1 MSGNDIPIEPR
12 YDLQYAPTPSG
23 LPIVPQ
29 NSIPRPRVYDYRP
42 HGHSGLIQ
50 EPIPNNPWATVIASP
65 DIMAV
70 HPPSF
75 NQTLVAH
82 VVSGHPLSSS
92 LVNGGVIPPAH
103 ATHQNDEST
112 QSTLRRLLG
121 QTSTAGLIQGAGVT
135 EHKSRHQCTM
145 CNASYTR
152 LSGLNRHYKD
162 KHMARM
168 ACRHCK
174 SKFSLGRMYKFKEH
188 LQTCPGA

>member
-1 MSGNDIPIEPR
+1 MSGNDITLEPR
-12 YDLQYAPTPSG
+12 YDLEYAPTPSG
-23 LPIVPQ
+23 FPIVPQ
-29 NSIPRPRVYDYRP
+29 NSLPPPRVYDYQPRV
-42 HGHSGLIQ
+42 HSGPIQ
-50 EPIPNNPWATVIASP
+50 EAIPNNPCATVIASP
-65 DIMAV
+65 DTAV

-82 VVSGHPLSSS
+82 VVSSHPLSSS
-92 LVNGGVIPPAH
+92 LVNGGVIPPTH
-103 ATHQNDEST
+103 TTHQNDESP

-121 QTSTAGLIQGAGVT
+121 QTSTARLIQGTGIT
-135 EHKSRHQCTM
+135 EHKSRYQCTM
-145 CNASYTR
+145 CNASYAR
-152 LSGLNRHYKD
+152 RSGLNRHYKD

>member
-1 MSGNDIPIEPR
+1 MSGNDITVESH
-12 YDLQYAPTPSG
+12 YLEYAPTPSG
-23 LPIVPQ
+23 FPIVPQ
-29 NSIPRPRVYDYRP
+29 NSIPRVHDSQPRG
-42 HGHSGLIQ
+42 HGGPIQ
-50 EPIPNNPWATVIASP
+50 EPIPNNPFAAVIASP
-65 DIMAV
+65 DMAM
-70 HPPSF
+70 HPTSF

-92 LVNGGVIPPAH
+92 LVNGGLIPPAH
-103 ATHQNDEST
+103 MTHQNDENT
-112 QSTLRRLLG
+112 QSTFGRLLG

-135 EHKSRHQCTM
+135 EHPSRHQCTM
-145 CNASYTR
+145 CDASYTR

-168 ACRHCK
+168 ACRRCK